1 MLRDCRS
8 RRAYVRLNPPSKV
21 EYREAT
27 IADVPA
33 MALCRATDA
42 VAGPADDR
50 MVAYFEGRHHPH
62 QALAARIGYVAV
74 ADSVVIGYIAG
85 HETRRL
91 DCKGEVQYLY
101 VTPEYRRQG
110 VGTTLLEH
118 LAQWF
123 RVRGAATVCVNVNI
137 DSPPAAPFYLSCGA
151 LPINAHWYFWP
162 DISAVL
168 DSENRQ
174 TRPAS

>member
-1 MLRDCRS
+1 LH
-8 RRAYVRLNPPSKV
+8 LV

-33 MALCRATDA
+33 MALCRAMDA
-42 VAGPADDR
+42 VVGPADGR
-50 MVAYFEGRHHPH
+50 MVAYFEGRHHPQ

-74 ADSVVIGYIAG
+74 ANKVVIGYIAG

-91 DCKGEVQYLY
+91 NCEGEVQYLY
-101 VTPEYRRQG
+101 VTTECRRQG
-110 VGTTLLEH
+110 VGTTLLQR

-123 RVRGAATVCVNVNI
+123 HVRGAATVCVNVNV
-137 DSPPAAPFYLSCGA
+137 DSPPAAPFYLGCGA
-151 LPINAHWYFWP
+151 RPINEHWYAWP

-168 DSENRQ
+168 DR
-174 TRPAS
+174 